1 LTIQRLMSCYFLG
14 ATPERLA
21 AIYEQHSASEEKWIQ
36 SPGEITDDWPEF
48 LGRPEY
54 QRAFI
59 DFFEDRFVGFAYDWN
74 AMVRHFLFEGEQPLI
89 HGLISGCECQRPP
102 GPG

>member
-1 LTIQRLMSCYFLG
+1 LG

-21 AIYEQHSASEEKWIQ
+21 EVYERHADSEEKWRE
-36 SPGEITDDWPEF
+36 SPGEITDDWRVF

-59 DFFEDRFVGFAYDWN
+59 DFFEDRFVNFSYDWM
-74 AMVRHFLFEGEQPLI
+74 AMTRHFLFEGDQPLM
-89 HGLISGCECQRPP
+89 HYLISGCEYPRLPVR
-102 GPG
+102 G